1 MEDYHL
7 WIRAIENNIIIRN
20 IPIPLVKT
28 KLNNSFFMRRSGL
41 KIIKSEL
48 EIFKLLINFRKKFF
62 IFSILILFLKITYH
76 LIPFKIKPFIRKY
89 INLFL
94 N

>member
-7 WIRAIENNIIIRN
+7 WIRAIENNIIMRN

-28 KLNNSFFMRRSGL
+28 KLNNSFFIRRSSL
-41 KIIKSEL
+41 KILKSEL
-48 EIFKLLINFRKKFF
+48 IIFKLLINFRKKIIYFF
-62 IFSILILFLKITYH
+62 NFNFFFKIAYH

-89 INLFL
+89 INFFL